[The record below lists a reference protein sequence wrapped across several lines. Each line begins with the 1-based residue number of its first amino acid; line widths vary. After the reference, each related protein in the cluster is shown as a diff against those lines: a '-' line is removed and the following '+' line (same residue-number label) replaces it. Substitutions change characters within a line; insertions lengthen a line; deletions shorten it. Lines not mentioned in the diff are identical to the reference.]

1 MESKLEKL
9 EELINNSPNYSE
21 SLRIYLFSVYYD
33 LIGTPK
39 CDWKKF
45 DAIFKKYLFKYYSC
59 SNMNEEQ
66 LEIIY
71 DYAYAEG
78 HSNGYTEVEVY
89 FEQYVEFAY
98 KILEQAEKE

>member
-21 SLRIYLFSVYYD
+21 SLRTYLFSVYYD

-45 DAIFKKYLFKYYSC
+45 DAIFKKYLFNRFCKKSPSYRGERLIAGIS
-59 SNMNEEQ
+59 
-66 LEIIY
+66 
-71 DYAYAEG
+71 
-78 HSNGYTEVEVY
+78 
-89 FEQYVEFAY
+89 
-98 KILEQAEKE
+98 